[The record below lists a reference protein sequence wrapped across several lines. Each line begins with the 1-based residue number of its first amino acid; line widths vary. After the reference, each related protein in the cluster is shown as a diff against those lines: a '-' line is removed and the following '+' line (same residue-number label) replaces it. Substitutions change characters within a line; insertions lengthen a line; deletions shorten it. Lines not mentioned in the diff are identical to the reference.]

1 MAAGRDQLLIEIQ
14 AIIDNSVLKESE
26 KILGEIEKQSK
37 KTEKSL
43 DQLGSSFGKIGA
55 LVAGVLSAKKIKEGI
70 DLASDFDES
79 REKLEAVFGAQI
91 NDVDNFIGNMSD
103 SLRLGRRQLETE
115 MADVGGVLSGMGFEE
130 KDLVLGTELVVELSK
145 DIASFNNTDFETAQ
159 KNILSGLTGQ
169 ALPLKNMGIL
179 IQDQDME
186 EFVKKI
192 DPNLKWE
199 SMDNGAKAYARLIA
213 VREKIKDQGSIG
225 YMEKEKDNFS
235 SLQKQVESLT
245 KTMTGDFFIGIKDA
259 LQPSLLKTAEFL
271 NKNKDKMK
279 ELGASVGEVVGK
291 ILDIVGAI
299 SDFVMENQSLVKS
312 VGIAIGVMYGLSTVI
327 GIVNALMTA
336 NPIGLVVVAVG
347 ALVAG
352 MIYAYQES
360 EVFRSVVDSA
370 FSMLKEAAS
379 IVFPI
384 LQKYF
389 EGLMFVMKKVGEV
402 LGIVFGKIKESWDW
416 LVNSKA
422 GKFVA
427 KLMGS
432 DGKEINISVSEEE
445 TGKTV
450 KEETDKIL
458 KGNEKESLADE
469 VDKIAPKMP
478 TSTNQDAKVIK
489 GNEKESLA
497 DEVDKIAP
505 KMPTSTNQDAKV
517 IKEKVDKIEEK
528 TNITEKE
535 VVTRTKENKNQ
546 KIDLNIKIDVQTIS
560 IDLQERLQ
568 KVVRSELESY
578 EREQLVNVGLI

>member
-1 MAAGRDQLLIEIQ
+1 MAVGRDQLLIEIQ

-43 DQLGSSFGKIGA
+43 DQLGSSFSKIGA
-55 LVAGVLSAKKIKEGI
+55 LVAGVLSVKKIKEGI

-79 REKLEAVFGAQI
+79 RDKLEAVFGAQI

-145 DIASFNNTDFETAQ
+145 DLAAFNNTDFETTK

-213 VREKIKDQGSIG
+213 VREKMKDQGSIG

-235 SLQKQVESLT
+235 SLQKQIESLT
-245 KTMTGDFFIGIKDA
+245 KTMTGDFFIGIKDS

-279 ELGASVGEVVGK
+279 EFGESVGEVVGEV
-291 ILDIVGAI
+291 LEVVGAI

-336 NPIGLVVVAVG
+336 NPIGLVVVAIG
-347 ALVAG
+347 AFVAG
-352 MIYAYQES
+352 LVYAYQES
-360 EVFRSVVDSA
+360 ETFRNIVDGA
-370 FSMLKEAAS
+370 FSMLKEAAKV
-379 IVFPI
+379 VFPLIKKDFEI
-384 LQKYF
+384 L
-389 EGLMFVMKKVGEV
+389 MSVIKKAGEIF
-402 LGIVFGKIKESWDW
+402 GIVFGKIKDGWDW
-416 LVNSKA
+416 LVDSKA

-432 DGKEINISVSEEE
+432 DGKEINISVSEDE
-445 TGKTV
+445 TGKSV
-450 KEETDKIL
+450 KQA
-458 KGNEKESLADE
+458 ADE
-469 VDKIAPKMP
+469 IVPKLP
-478 TSTNQDAKVIK
+478 A
-489 GNEKESLA
+489 
-497 DEVDKIAP
+497 
-505 KMPTSTNQDAKV
+505 STNQDAKV

>member
-213 VREKIKDQGSIG
+213 VREKMKDQGSIG
-225 YMEKEKDNFS
+225 YMEKEKNNFS

-379 IVFPI
+379 IVLPI

-402 LGIVFGKIKESWDW
+402 FGIVFGKIKDGWDW

-469 VDKIAPKMP
+469 AAIIAPKMP
-478 TSTNQDAKVIK
+478 I
-489 GNEKESLA
+489 
-497 DEVDKIAP
+497 
-505 KMPTSTNQDAKV
+505 STNQDAKV

-535 VVTRTKENKNQ
+535 AVTRTKENKNQ